1 MDGVFLLKTI
11 SSYFPLILSIGFPI
25 SKPIVILKVS
35 YSYYISKKGKKDTT
49 YVSLREKL
57 IGELLVF
64 F

>member
-1 MDGVFLLKTI
+1 VDGVFLLKTI
-11 SSYFPLILSIGFPI
+11 TFYLPLKPSIGFPI

-35 YSYYISKKGKKDTT
+35 YIYYISKKGKKDTT